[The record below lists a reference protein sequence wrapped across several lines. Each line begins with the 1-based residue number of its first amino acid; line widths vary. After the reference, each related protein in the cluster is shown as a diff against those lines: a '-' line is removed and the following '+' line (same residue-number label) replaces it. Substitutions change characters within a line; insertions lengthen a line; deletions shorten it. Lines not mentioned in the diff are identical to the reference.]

1 MKEITIWTLVTET
14 SEKHNHIEN
23 GWAEGEYPTPT
34 KSEYK
39 NQEAWNK
46 LDWKKE
52 FGYLDD
58 QNKVCRRS

>member
-1 MKEITIWTLVTET
+1 MKEITIWTLVTKN
-14 SEKHNHIEN
+14 SKKHNHIED
-23 GWAEGEYPTPT
+23 GWAEGEHPTPIE
-34 KSEYK
+34 SRYK